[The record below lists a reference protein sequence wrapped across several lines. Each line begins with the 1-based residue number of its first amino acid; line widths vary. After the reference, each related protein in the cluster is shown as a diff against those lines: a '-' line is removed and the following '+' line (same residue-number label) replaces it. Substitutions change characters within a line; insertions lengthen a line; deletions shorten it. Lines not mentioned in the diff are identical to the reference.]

1 MPNRGDDL
9 NINATNTDLKIFIS
23 LLEIVRREG
32 DLLRKTDA
40 RLFKEPLDSAWADRL
55 LTDEDLAERLG
66 AFVSRFGRMQDTI
79 GDKLV
84 PSLLRLLTEKPGSVL
99 DNLNRAEKLGF
110 LASVIEWLDVRNLR
124 NKLVHEY
131 VTDPM
136 EFVMALNQSHTGVTL
151 LVATYN
157 GINLLR
163 GCVFQCLNGRICY
176 KGPAFSTGIPPT
188 ERFENH
194 CFWPS

>member
-1 MPNRGDDL
+1 MT
-9 NINATNTDLKIFIS
+9 INATNTDLKIVLL

-55 LTDEDLAERLG
+55 LTDEDLAERLD

-157 GINLLR
+157 GINLFARLR
-163 GCVFQCLNGRICY
+163 VSV
-176 KGPAFSTGIPPT
+176 P
-188 ERFENH
+188 E
-194 CFWPS
+194 WPDLL

>member
-1 MPNRGDDL
+1 
-9 NINATNTDLKIFIS
+9 
-23 LLEIVRREG
+23 
-32 DLLRKTDA
+32 
-40 RLFKEPLDSAWADRL
+40 
-55 LTDEDLAERLG
+55 
-66 AFVSRFGRMQDTI
+66 MQDTI

-151 LVATYN
+151 LVAT
-157 GINLLR
+157 
-163 GCVFQCLNGRICY
+163 
-176 KGPAFSTGIPPT
+176 
-188 ERFENH
+188 
-194 CFWPS
+194 